1 MTENAPGPRIV
12 AWEITRSCN
21 LFCAHCRASATC
33 GPYAGELTT
42 QECFSLID
50 QLEQMGKPMLIL
62 TGGEPLLR
70 HDFFELAGYAS
81 GKGFRVTTGCNGT
94 LLTREMANRMARV
107 PIARV
112 AISLDFP
119 TGELQDK
126 FRGVP
131 GAYDAAIQ
139 GMNNAGQAGVPLQV
153 NATVTRMNA
162 PYLDDLVQIALDVGA
177 VAFHPFLLV
186 PTGRGKGLEKEEL
199 PPEEY
204 ERVLRWICDKQV
216 ELEGRM
222 FFKPTDAPHFT
233 RVRLQYG
240 KQCGLPAQG
249 PASGRPGGGHS
260 DAGLSAMTRG
270 CLAGTGFCFISHLG
284 KVQGCGY
291 LDIEAGDLKRQTFRE
306 VWDGSRV
313 FQDIRDLS
321 LLKGKCGRCE
331 YKKICGGCRARAY
344 ETTGDYLDEEPYCVY
359 QPRMRRGVGHRLAD
373 GAKV

>member
-1 MTENAPGPRIV
+1 
-12 AWEITRSCN
+12 
-21 LFCAHCRASATC
+21 
-33 GPYAGELTT
+33 
-42 QECFSLID
+42 
-50 QLEQMGKPMLIL
+50 
-62 TGGEPLLR
+62 
-70 HDFFELAGYAS
+70 
-81 GKGFRVTTGCNGT
+81 
-94 LLTREMANRMARV
+94 
-107 PIARV
+107 
-112 AISLDFP
+112 
-119 TGELQDK
+119 
-126 FRGVP
+126 
-131 GAYDAAIQ
+131 
-139 GMNNAGQAGVPLQV
+139 
-153 NATVTRMNA
+153 MNA
-162 PYLDDLVQIALDVGA
+162 PYLDDLVRIALDVGA

-199 PPEEY
+199 SPEGY
-204 ERVLRWICDKQV
+204 ERILRWICDKQV

-240 KQCGLPAQG
+240 KQCGLPAHG
-249 PASGRPGGGHS
+249 PASGHPGAGHPGAS
-260 DAGLSAMTRG
+260 LSAMTRG

-359 QPRMRRGVGHRLAD
+359 EPRMRRAAGHRLAD